1 MSAARILVHL
11 TLPKN
16 FRKLNDSNALGYL
29 LKHIMWI
36 NERGVGRNMRDECT
50 IKLLCDSL

>member
-1 MSAARILVHL
+1 MKMSAACILVHL

-36 NERGVGRNMRDECT
+36 NERSVDRNLSDEHT
-50 IKLLCDSL
+50 IKSL